1 MWTNNLQ
8 RNPFDETKEKNKKK
22 TVLYVKD
29 LFAAAWGSDK
39 SSMSPNRW
47 ILLLIFYISYLL
59 FGAAI
64 YYHIEHGEEKEAR
77 AEELKER
84 IEING
89 GYIYNSLFA
98 QTLPI
103 LLPRL

>member
-1 MWTNNLQ
+1 MNKQFTAQ
-8 RNPFDETKEKNKKK
+8 SVEIKKK
-22 TVLYVKD
+22 KKKNIQLYVKD
-29 LFAAAWGSDK
+29 LFAAWGSDK

-89 GYIYNSLFA
+89 GYNYLFLSLFP
-98 QTLPI
+98 T
-103 LLPRL
+103 